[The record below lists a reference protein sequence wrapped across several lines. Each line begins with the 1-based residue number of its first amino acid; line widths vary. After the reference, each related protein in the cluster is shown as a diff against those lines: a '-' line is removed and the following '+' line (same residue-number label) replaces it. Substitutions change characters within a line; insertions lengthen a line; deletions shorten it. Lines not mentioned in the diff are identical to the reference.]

1 MARPRKDERDRKT
14 VPLKIMLTPQ
24 QRARLDRAAE
34 AAGLDVSA
42 WGRAVLLQAAGR
54 LAASE
59 RAKRR
64 SR

>member
-1 MARPRKDERDRKT
+1 VARPRKDEQDRKT

-24 QRARLDRAAE
+24 QRARLDCAA
-34 AAGLDVSA
+34 AAVGLDVST

-54 LAASE
+54 LAASG

-64 SR
+64 PR